1 MTSSDS
7 LQTKLIPAACICDL
21 IRSFIWS
28 STVTRACDHRSA
40 QSHNSAC
47 TDCEL
52 YSFTNVYVQCR
63 HLGLLNWG
71 WWGCFNWEVWLEGLF
86 KSKIS
91 IGNLEILTSNRT
103 HQKNH
108 VLSLW
113 GANSPLST
121 SHLAANCP
129 STSWRG
135 SPDGARETTW
145 SAKSRE
151 VILRPPNSIPST
163 APRNENLSFL
173 LDRVSTSLTDLIC
186 AGKILQFACTVQTGL
201 LPWNW
206 LSSPA
211 LEPCSPSMATNWF
224 ESDCTTPASLSS
236 AWSFSLF
243 LSTTLLACRF
253 DLCFSSCTCAMFC
266 WPD

>member
-1 MTSSDS
+1 MTSSDC

-108 VLSLW
+108 VLSLG

-151 VILRPPNSIPST
+151 VILRPPNSIPSA
-163 APRNENLSFL
+163 APRN
-173 LDRVSTSLTDLIC
+173 
-186 AGKILQFACTVQTGL
+186 
-201 LPWNW
+201 
-206 LSSPA
+206 
-211 LEPCSPSMATNWF
+211 
-224 ESDCTTPASLSS
+224 
-236 AWSFSLF
+236 
-243 LSTTLLACRF
+243 
-253 DLCFSSCTCAMFC
+253 
-266 WPD
+266 